1 MSVWDWFRRKP
12 EQKASAAGRAI
23 AWVHAGKPVW
33 MPRRPESF
41 LKEGYQ
47 QNSVGYACIRYRA
60 WTAAA
65 VSWCLYKGE
74 SELDEH
80 PLLDLIEK
88 PNPLQG
94 KTEFFAD
101 FYESFFATGNGF
113 MESVGPNVG
122 PPIELYVQK
131 PQLMKILAGPL
142 AIPMAYRLEV
152 GSEKKDWPC
161 DPITGESDIWHLKT
175 WHPFDHW
182 YGMSP
187 MEAAAYAIDQ
197 HNSAGA
203 WNQSL
208 LQNAARPSGALVLTG
223 KDGPANL
230 TDEQF
235 TRLKQQLKEQQTDA
249 DAKGAPLLLDGG
261 MDWKEMSMSP
271 KDMDFLEGK
280 LGSAREI
287 CAVYGLSPMLVGIPG
302 EATFANFE
310 SAKLAF
316 WEDSQ
321 LPFLDVVRD
330 ALNRWLVPRFGEDL
344 RLDYDEDSISALAPR
359 RKEKFEMLV
368 KADFLSINEK
378 REALGYEP
386 TEGGDDVM
394 VPSTSLPASF
404 GGIPP
409 EPPAAD
415 PKKAG
420 KLAYGE

>member
-1 MSVWDWFRRKP
+1 MSIRDWFRRKP

-23 AWVHAGKPVW
+23 AWFSAGKPVW

-47 QNSVGYACIRYRA
+47 QNSVGNACVSYRA
-60 WTAAA
+60 RTAAA
-65 VSWCLYKGE
+65 VTWCLYRGE
-74 SELDEH
+74 DEVEEH
-80 PLLDLIEK
+80 PLLDLIAK

-94 KTEFFAD
+94 QGEFF
-101 FYESFFATGNGF
+101 EEHFATFFTTGNAF
-113 MESVGPNVG
+113 MEAVGPDQG
-122 PPIELYVQK
+122 PPLELYTHK
-131 PQLMKILAGPL
+131 PQRMKILPGPQ
-142 AIPMAYRLEV
+142 AIPMAYRLEI
-152 GSEKKDWPC
+152 GNQKKDWPC
-161 DPITGESDIWHLKT
+161 DPLTGESDIWHMKT
-175 WHPFDHW
+175 WHPFDDW

-187 MEAAAYAIDQ
+187 MEAAAYSIDQ
-197 HNSAGA
+197 HNAAGS

-208 LQNAARPSGALVLTG
+208 LQNSARPSGALVYAP
-223 KDGPANL
+223 KDGPASL

-235 TRLKQQLKEQQTDA
+235 TRLKQQMQEQQTAA

-271 KDMDFLEGK
+271 KDMDWLEGR
-280 LGSAREI
+280 LASARDI
-287 CAVYGLSPMLVGIPG
+287 CAVYGMPPMLIGIPG

-310 SAKLAF
+310 LAKLAF
-316 WEDSQ
+316 WEDTQ

-330 ALNRWLVPRFGEDL
+330 ALNRWLVPRFGEEGL

-378 REALGYEP
+378 REALGYDK
-386 TEGGDDVM
+386 TEGGDEVM

-409 EPPAAD
+409 EPPVD